1 MHLSLVFH
9 QGVWDILI
17 EYRTLLSLS
26 TLLLLRCGGE
36 GGRRHVVEEEAIS
49 VSHRRIDGHSCDVP
63 PGPENVPL
71 LLICIA
77 FIAIAED
84 DVMNDGDDAMRVG
97 DVLRRQNSCY

>member
-77 FIAIAED
+77 TAAEND
-84 DVMNDGDDAMRVG
+84 QAAAMNDGDDAMRVG
-97 DVLRRQNSCY
+97 EV